1 MISGVLTLQF
11 ITDMSEFDL
20 DFQLSHFLVQSRHD
34 FTGLYPIDIGTDNAK
49 VTLKKGKGFNLPRSV
64 ELYIEDTTYTVIFGP
79 MFKGYIP
86 GKVV

>member
-11 ITDMSEFDL
+11 ITDMPEFGL
-20 DFQLSHFLVQSRHD
+20 DFQLSHFRVQSLYD
-34 FTGLYPIDIGTDNAK
+34 PTGLFPVDIGTGDAK
-49 VTLKKGKGFNLPRSV
+49 VNLKKGKGFNLLRSV